1 MNGINFVLNLLK
13 ILNHKNMKIKTII
26 ATGAVSLALVACV
39 TNPIT
44 GRKSVQIV
52 GNDQLSAMGVQEYQ
66 TALSKAKVV
75 TNTTDAN
82 RVKNVGIRI
91 KNAATNYYKSI
102 GREADL
108 QGYNWEF
115 NLLEDKQL
123 NAWCMP
129 GGKVAFYT
137 GIMPV

>member
-1 MNGINFVLNLLK
+1 
-13 ILNHKNMKIKTII
+13 MKIKTII

-66 TALSKAKVV
+66 TALSKAKVI
-75 TNTTDAN
+75 TNTTDAT

-91 KNAATNYYKSI
+91 KNAATNYYKSTSCI
-102 GREADL
+102 
-108 QGYNWEF
+108 Y
-115 NLLEDKQL
+115 
-123 NAWCMP
+123 
-129 GGKVAFYT
+129 
-137 GIMPV
+137 